1 MSTTITLNYDEK
13 RGKQEKTRRHQAFV
27 PKNIKSS
34 FTDEEN
40 KKTFESMKYIT
51 LEQDIYDRMRRDDNL
66 EYHIYACERRE
77 IELKD
82 RIDQLGIEKLDL
94 TRLLRD
100 PASFR
105 SWKTEQYEFVCQQE
119 RSARHQTTVTTYSN
133 HPFKITLV
141 NVHIMATAE
150 GEELP
155 GQYLNDYTNTIPP
168 TTR

>member
-1 MSTTITLNYDEK
+1 MQLGLRMSLSFFHCCPN
-13 RGKQEKTRRHQAFV
+13 RGLIV
-27 PKNIKSS
+27 
-34 FTDEEN
+34 
-40 KKTFESMKYIT
+40 
-51 LEQDIYDRMRRDDNL
+51 
-66 EYHIYACERRE
+66 
-77 IELKD
+77 
-82 RIDQLGIEKLDL
+82 GIEKLDL